1 MNRQQYLLICLMEE
15 LAEVSQQASKC
26 LRFTTDHCYKGD
38 DHSNL
43 DELAMEW
50 SDLCAIM
57 QMLAP
62 EGVEWQP
69 NAERVLDKTNRT
81 ELLMLR
87 SIELGVLN
95 D

>member
-26 LRFTTDHCYKGD
+26 LRFTPEHCYKGD
-38 DHSNL
+38 GHSNL

-57 QMLAP
+57 QMLKL
-62 EGVEWQP
+62 EDVEWFHNP
-69 NAERVLDKTNRT
+69 ERLHEKTQRT
-81 ELLMLR
+81 EKLMKI
-87 SIELGVLN
+87 SIELGALSE
-95 D
+95 